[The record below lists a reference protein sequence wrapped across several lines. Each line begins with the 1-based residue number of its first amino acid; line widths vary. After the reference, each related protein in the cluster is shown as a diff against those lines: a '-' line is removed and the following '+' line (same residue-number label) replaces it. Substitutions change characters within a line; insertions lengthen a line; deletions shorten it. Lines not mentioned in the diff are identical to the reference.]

1 MAVNRPTRGTV
12 RHARRGAVV
21 RPEIDPVVVVRARD
35 LLERAEILV
44 ENADGVPDDAERFRQ
59 YYLAALR
66 AAGAAL
72 AVYEP
77 PTKRVSRRVSPNAWS
92 RISSAV
98 PDLAEFA
105 EAFAGLSAVRMEIES
120 GLRRSVE
127 GSAVAA
133 LRSRVLSFLDAV
145 EDIIVGYEQGK
156 LAHQSVDRSDY
167 GFDHIA

>member
-1 MAVNRPTRGTV
+1 MAGMEPMRRGN
-12 RHARRGAVV
+12 RHAPYGAVM

-35 LLERAEILV
+35 LLERAEILT

-77 PTKRVSRRVSPNAWS
+77 PVRRASRRVSPNAWS

-98 PDLAEFA
+98 PELAEFA
-105 EAFAGLSAVRMEIES
+105 SAFAGMSTVRMEIES
-120 GLRRSVE
+120 GLRRRVDASVVT
-127 GSAVAA
+127 G
-133 LRSRVLSFLDAV
+133 LRSRLLVFLDAV
-145 EDIIVGYEQGK
+145 EDIVVAYEQGK
-156 LAHQSVDRSDY
+156 LAHQAPARSDY
-167 GFDHIA
+167 GYDHIA